1 MAISNTNILIKR
13 STTTGIPGSL
23 KSGELA
29 YSYLSNTLFLG
40 TIAGNGVVNVGGQYY
55 TSTLDA
61 ATQSNTASTLV
72 KRDSNGA
79 FFGRLY
85 GDANT
90 ADIITNAQNFGIGG
104 GDMYAANVIFNGSGG
119 VTLNASLNTVPGLV
133 AGYYGGVT
141 QGTSILPIVQ
151 VAANG
156 RIMSIANTTVS
167 NNFKISDTVNSNT
180 VYSGATLEFVNGTTG
195 IVPTVTANTVT
206 FNTDN
211 TVVRSNTA
219 TVGTQTIGTNL
230 QISGNLIVQGTQ
242 FVIDSQTISTQ
253 GSLIE
258 LAANNTVGD
267 VVDIGFYG
275 QYNNG
280 TGNVITGLVR
290 DAGNK
295 GYYLFNNLN
304 YTGNI
309 TGNVISNNYFTAAN
323 TSTLYANLIAPQAN
337 ASSAN
342 ITTASIGTLTL
353 TNPLAVTSGGTG
365 QNSFQTGSIIVGSGT
380 GALSTLA
387 NSTFAN
393 TGTYGLNSTLIG
405 LQVDA
410 YGRTISAAYA
420 PINGLTVTQGGTGV
434 NTFASGQMLIGA
446 GANPVG
452 SLANVALANTG
463 TYGLNSTLIGFT
475 ADAWGRATSVTYAP
489 ISGLTVPQGGTGLNF
504 ATVNGITYGNGTG
517 ALGVTAVAGSADQA
531 YSNQILTVTNT
542 GVPTWTQFLD
552 GGQF

>member
-1 MAISNTNILIKR
+1 MANTSILIKR
-13 STTTGIPGSL
+13 SSTTGTPSSL
-23 KSGELA
+23 KSGELG
-29 YSYLSNTLFLG
+29 YSYSSNTLFFG
-40 TIAGNGVVNVGGQYY
+40 TVGGNGVVNVGGQYY
-55 TSTLDA
+55 TATLDA

-72 KRDSNGA
+72 RRDPNGA

-90 ADIITNAQNFGIGG
+90 ADVITNPQNFGIQG
-104 GDMYAANVIFNGSGG
+104 GDMYAANVIFNGSAG
-119 VTLNASLNTVPGLV
+119 VVLNASLNTVPGLV

-141 QGTSILPIVQ
+141 QGNSILPTIQ

-156 RIMSIANTTVS
+156 RIMGIANTIVS
-167 NNFKISDTVNSNT
+167 TSFNIGDGTTTNT
-180 VYSGATLEFVNGTTG
+180 IFSGATLEHIGIKGITTA
-195 IVPTVTANTVT
+195 VTGNTVT
-206 FNTDN
+206 FGTDT
-211 TVVRSNTA
+211 TVVRSNTS

-230 QISGNLIVQGTQ
+230 QIAGNLIVQGTQ
-242 FVIDSQTISTQ
+242 FVIDTTTIQTQ

-258 LAANNTVGD
+258 LAANNTTGD

-309 TGNVISNNYFTAAN
+309 TGNVIANNYFTAAN

-342 ITTASIGTLTL
+342 ITTAQIGTLTL

-365 QNSFQTGSIIVGSGT
+365 QGSFTTGSIIVGSGT

-489 ISGLTVPQGGTGLNF
+489 ISGLTVPQGGTGLNS
-504 ATVNGITYGNGTG
+504 ATVNGITYGNGTA
-517 ALGVTAVAGSADQA
+517 ALGVTAAAGSADQTW
-531 YSNQILTVTNT
+531 SNQIMTVTNG
-542 GVPTWTQFLD
+542 GVPVWTTTMD